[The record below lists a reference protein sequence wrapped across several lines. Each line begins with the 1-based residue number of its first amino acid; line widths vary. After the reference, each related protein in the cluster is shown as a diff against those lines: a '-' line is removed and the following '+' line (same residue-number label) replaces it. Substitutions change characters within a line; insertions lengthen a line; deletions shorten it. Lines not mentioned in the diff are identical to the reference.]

1 MSIGVPRR
9 SLCCQRC
16 VRHDGTT
23 GFGKSRRNPDAFA
36 AGSEVRLAYR
46 AVSLTGLTSMDVPA
60 RDKAEQLS
68 ITVVFTTEHD
78 AEAITFSLRRCR
90 AKRRLQAPETYNLDQ
105 VLAEVRG

>member
-1 MSIGVPRR
+1 
-9 SLCCQRC
+9 
-16 VRHDGTT
+16 
-23 GFGKSRRNPDAFA
+23 
-36 AGSEVRLAYR
+36 
-46 AVSLTGLTSMDVPA
+46 MDVPA